1 MTTKALNS
9 GLLVMVGLPLFAIL
23 ASVGVAVVAFT
34 RGDPTLPDEYH
45 WEGLSLDRD
54 FADARRAADLNVR
67 ATVQVWPGSGIC
79 RVTIQLNAASPSGL
93 TLNLVHATHPD
104 LDRQIRLPRTGS
116 VYEGQCGV
124 IPSGHWHLELSDG
137 TGSWSVRQEV
147 VGALDGISITARAD
161 PGAPGMS

>member
-104 LDRQIRLPRTGS
+104 LDRQIRLP
-116 VYEGQCGV
+116 
-124 IPSGHWHLELSDG
+124 
-137 TGSWSVRQEV
+137 
-147 VGALDGISITARAD
+147 
-161 PGAPGMS
+161 